1 MLLAATLLVPLLLI
15 RLLSVADLTSWSQ
28 LEDAMS
34 SSDTFGS
41 VVFVVSM
48 SLLLLKPN

>member
-34 SSDTFGS
+34 SSDTL
-41 VVFVVSM
+41 V
-48 SLLLLKPN
+48 LLFLSSRCRCCC